1 MLYDLNQGLFSELQ
15 GKAPVI
21 SSYRRQVQRSY
32 VTVLLVAT
40 GAINDPSSGRNIQ
53 AEKSLDSE
61 QADSGSRRASKSDL
75 RATRSF
81 DSALAGVGEQ
91 YTSSA
96 ESLSEYRAVI
106 RTAVATLY
114 KQIDTALAATTD
126 IDTQMHL
133 RLIRAQLS
141 NVP

>member
-1 MLYDLNQGLFSELQ
+1 M
-15 GKAPVI
+15 
-21 SSYRRQVQRSY
+21 
-32 VTVLLVAT
+32 TVLLVAT
-40 GAINDPSSGRNIQ
+40 GVVNDPSSSRNIQ
-53 AEKSLDSE
+53 SEKSLDSE
-61 QADSGSRRASKSDL
+61 QTDGGSRRASKSDL

-106 RTAVATLY
+106 RTAVAALY
-114 KQIDTALAATTD
+114 KQIDAALAQTQD